1 MSDILGSIQTN
12 FVTKMNDIREMKEV
26 IALMMSAKTKL
37 IDNIFSERNFKLPAE
52 TIDKTK

>member
-26 IALMMSAKTKL
+26 IALMMSEKTKL